1 MEQRNDALASD
12 EMSCQELVE
21 LVTEYLEGTLPV
33 QDRQRFEAHLAGCQG
48 CTNYLAQMRQTMR
61 TTSRLSEDAIPPEA
75 KQALLGLFRN
85 WKRSRAS
92 EP

>member
-1 MEQRNDALASD
+1 MEQRNDALTSD

-21 LVTEYLEGTLPV
+21 LVTEYLEGTLPA
-33 QDRQRFEAHLAGCQG
+33 QDRQRFETHLAGCPG
-48 CTNYLAQMRQTMR
+48 CTTYLAQMRQTIR
-61 TTSRLSEDAIPPEA
+61 ITSRLTEDALPPEA

-92 EP
+92 EA